1 MHSSAFIFPGF
12 WKNVLIF
19 LLLIGLI
26 WASYAMHWV
35 VVTLLFS
42 SCSCG
47 SCGYDLNLNSSSR
60 NTSTIGSKYGK
71 SIKKG
76 IISFFSIDES
86 RFNQV
91 EEFSCLPYFI
101 AKHSWGFFHRRTK
114 LLCRKCGN
122 LIGIASDQ
130 NNASS
135 IHLITDGSDSPSSSE
150 ISSKR
155 KYDIRIRSL
164 QPSSTGFGTPLVLW
178 LPHDASLLYMYGD
191 RTKCYTRWRSCWQ
204 PAPAQSLMVYFF
216 FIASWKQR

>member
-1 MHSSAFIFPGF
+1 METSDGYSS
-12 WKNVLIF
+12 N
-19 LLLIGLI
+19 
-26 WASYAMHWV
+26 YQ
-35 VVTLLFS
+35 FS
-42 SCSCG
+42 SSFAGSRRDVTYSCG

-76 IISFFSIDES
+76 TISFFSIDES

-91 EEFSCLPYFI
+91 EEFSCIPYFI
-101 AKHSWGFFHRRTK
+101 FKHSWGIFRRRTK

-122 LIGIASDQ
+122 LIGIASDL

-164 QPSSTGFGTPLVLW
+164 QPSSAGFGTPLV
-178 LPHDASLLYMYGD
+178 S
-191 RTKCYTRWRSCWQ
+191 
-204 PAPAQSLMVYFF
+204 
-216 FIASWKQR
+216 